1 MKPRQFLHKLHWQPA
16 VAVRYSEYKKHVL
29 PGRSLN
35 DLTRQIMA
43 STGECCVVSY
53 FLNDWQHFVDPSSRH
68 HLVRFCEA
76 LRQQFQTSFVFVGGC
91 ASMFCLPPAYNDAV
105 NNVIETFRHMGI
117 ACNNAPETHQLPL
130 CNDKY
135 HFHPD
140 AEPLLLAMW
149 EKAVIELAR
158 PCSQPLAA
166 LPRSVD
172 RSLAVREKAVIELA
186 RPCSQPLAALPRSV
200 ANRWTRR
207 HRSLAVP
214 TPSPPPPPPLC
225 NFRMDGPY
233 RPEPGRV
240 LDTRLSVYFYDHI
253 LEKFVW
259 EPYMPNGD
267 PQKNDFLPRLQNFAT
282 LRWEVPME
290 LLEPLGH
297 ERPTVFLLT
306 SGDPQCQRH
315 ATKTAAM
322 FGDLGFEV
330 VPIAG
335 FTQSDWPSIMEANV
349 PKSARKGHLAWLTC
363 FLPKLLSLT
372 QRANKSGQWLIAEDS
387 AWPATFATPTNINK
401 YVAEHGNC
409 WLGYRNSMRNGKLPR
424 CKLPH
429 KLDNNGRIT
438 TTDEKQHVRAPYGLK
453 LLALDD
459 QAIRLLYRAFC
470 QLPVQFCA
478 EHYFKLLLL
487 LSKHEGSVHFTVAD
501 TPFAGSAQHF
511 SLVDGKPQVACVP
524 APIKQHCL
532 MPDGNWC

>member
-29 PGRSLN
+29 PGRSLI
-35 DLTRQIMA
+35 DLTARIMA

-53 FLNDWQHFVDPSSRH
+53 FLNDWQHFVDPSPRH
-68 HLVRFCEA
+68 LFHSNLVRFCEA

-91 ASMFCLPPAYNDAV
+91 ASRFCLPPAYDDAV
-105 NNVIETFRHMGI
+105 NYVIETFRHMGI
-117 ACNNAPETHQLPL
+117 TCNNAPETHQLPL
-130 CNDKY
+130 CDDEY

-149 EKAVIELAR
+149 
-158 PCSQPLAA
+158 
-166 LPRSVD
+166 
-172 RSLAVREKAVIELA
+172 EKAVIELA

-233 RPEPGRV
+233 RAEPCPDGPTRV
-240 LDTRLSVYFYDHI
+240 SVYFYDRI
-253 LEKFVW
+253 LEKSVW
-259 EPYMPNGD
+259 EPYMPNDD

-282 LRWEVPME
+282 LKHAEVPME

-306 SGDPQCQRH
+306 SGDPQCHRH
-315 ATKTAAM
+315 AMQTAAM

-349 PKSARKGHLAWLTC
+349 PETARKGHLAWLMC

-409 WLGYRNSMRNGKLPR
+409 WLGYRSSMSNGKLPR
-424 CKLPH
+424 CSLPH

-453 LLALDD
+453 LLALDH

-487 LSKHEGSVHFTVAD
+487 LSKHDGGVHFTVAD
-501 TPFAGSAQHF
+501 TPFAGSTQHF
-511 SLVDGKPQVACVP
+511 SLVEGKPQVACVP
-524 APIKQHCL
+524 APITQHCL

>member
-35 DLTRQIMA
+35 DITAIIMA
-43 STGECCVVSY
+43 ITGECCVVSY
-53 FLNDWQHFVDPSSRH
+53 FLNDWQHFVDPSPRH
-68 HLVRFCEA
+68 LFHSNLVRFCEA

-91 ASMFCLPPAYNDAV
+91 ASRFCLPPAYDDAV
-105 NNVIETFRHMGI
+105 NYVIETFRHMGI
-117 ACNNAPETHQLPL
+117 TCNNAPETHQLPL
-130 CNDKY
+130 CDDEY
-135 HFHPD
+135 HFHLD

-149 EKAVIELAR
+149 
-158 PCSQPLAA
+158 
-166 LPRSVD
+166 
-172 RSLAVREKAVIELA
+172 EKAVIELA

-233 RPEPGRV
+233 RAEPCPDGPTWV
-240 LDTRLSVYFYDHI
+240 SVYFYDRI
-253 LEKFVW
+253 LEKSVW
-259 EPYMPNGD
+259 EPYMPNDD

-282 LRWEVPME
+282 LHAEVPME

-306 SGDPQCQRH
+306 SGDPQCHRH
-315 ATKTAAM
+315 AMQTAAM

-349 PKSARKGHLAWLTC
+349 PETARKGHLAWLMC

-409 WLGYRNSMRNGKLPR
+409 WLGYRSSMSNGKLPR
-424 CKLPH
+424 CSLPH

-487 LSKHEGSVHFTVAD
+487 LSKHDGGVHFTVAD
-501 TPFAGSAQHF
+501 TPFAGSTQHF
-511 SLVDGKPQVACVP
+511 SLVEGKPQVACVP
-524 APIKQHCL
+524 APITQHCL
-532 MPDGNWC
+532 MPDGN

>member
-1 MKPRQFLHKLHWQPA
+1 MLVVLTDSSGYVKGGIGMKRQQFLHKLHWQPD

-91 ASMFCLPPAYNDAV
+91 ASMFCLPPAYDDAV
-105 NNVIETFRHMGI
+105 NYVIETFRHMGI
-117 ACNNAPETHQLPL
+117 TCNNAPETHQLPL
-130 CNDKY
+130 CNDEY

-166 LPRSVD
+166 LPRSV
-172 RSLAVREKAVIELA
+172 
-186 RPCSQPLAALPRSV
+186 
-200 ANRWTRR
+200 ANRWTRH

-240 LDTRLSVYFYDHI
+240 LDTRWSVYFYDRI
-253 LEKFVW
+253 LEKSVW

-282 LRWEVPME
+282 LHAEVPME

-372 QRANKSGQWLIAEDS
+372 QTH
-387 AWPATFATPTNINK
+387 ATALC
-401 YVAEHGNC
+401 V
-409 WLGYRNSMRNGKLPR
+409 WYR
-424 CKLPH
+424 
-429 KLDNNGRIT
+429 
-438 TTDEKQHVRAPYGLK
+438 
-453 LLALDD
+453 
-459 QAIRLLYRAFC
+459 
-470 QLPVQFCA
+470 
-478 EHYFKLLLL
+478 
-487 LSKHEGSVHFTVAD
+487 
-501 TPFAGSAQHF
+501 
-511 SLVDGKPQVACVP
+511 
-524 APIKQHCL
+524 
-532 MPDGNWC
+532 